1 MEGKKKYFAL
11 IIFLFLGLMI
21 FTFANPAE
29 EEKEFKGGDSDQ
41 SETVTDKREDTTEEE
56 TNDEEQEPQQ
66 DANQAQQNVVT
77 NNNQGN
83 AQGGNQG
90 NNAGQ
95 TEDPVDTTL
104 RDALAAVEK
113 AEGTYT
119 QKDVDAAKDLVNNVT
134 DTTEKG
140 KLEERLEEVEAG
152 IAVLALVEQ
161 LEGKVEDAAKKEDM
175 TNAAA
180 FRDAQEIA
188 NKIDALNNETV
199 KEELSKRLGDASKL
213 LDDNAA
219 PTTKVEA
226 KVYGDNVEITAEDE
240 AGNPFQIFLTK
251 DEENEE
257 EISSGHKTASDG
269 VYTLR
274 LVDNAFNEQTIK
286 FTVDTTAPALK
297 DLTNGAHYEEIT
309 LNTEDATKVT
319 IKVTN
324 QDKKETKEVE
334 EGTKLTEDATY
345 KVVLTDEAGNTTTYW
360 LAIDTTRPQIHGVN
374 NNGLYNTE
382 KQANVKD
389 KFLALVK
396 VSATYADGTTSEEE
410 FTRADFIVGE
420 NNENYIFRYKA
431 TKEGTYTVYAEDK
444 IGIGYSETFT
454 IDMTDPVVDYVALLS
469 NETADYK
476 YIKNNEVVRVLVA
489 FNEEIKVTDN
499 FILTINGTTKKF
511 VRSGDKSKF
520 EYIAQYK
527 IPEKENAMLEGPV
540 QIAISGYQDLAGNAP
555 TTVLTTANHYK
566 YKSLT
571 YDRTKPEITKV
582 PAEGAKVNHSVSPKV
597 SDANLATV
605 VLTKNGTEVTGYQ
618 DNMYELSHTG
628 IYTLTATDKAGNT
641 ITRTFEIDKNAPVIE
656 GVTDEKLY
664 NTDVTPIITDKENNL
679 STITL
684 NGKDYVSGTAI
695 TEDGTY
701 ELIAKD
707 LAGNE
712 EKVSFTIDKTLSEIE
727 IKGKQNKWTNTQT
740 FDVII
745 KEKNLDK
752 VYYAWTGTYSNY
764 DTHEHRLNFMKNKE
778 AIDTSLIKDNGD
790 GTYTISITTD
800 FEGSRILVVKV
811 TDLAGNVATDKSEWF
826 RIDDTAP
833 VVDEGEDL
841 TLEGG
846 IDTVPTLT
854 ATVTDNTQ
862 KSWTIEPSYINRH
875 NADGTIDRYLP
886 AVDINVVGKYN
897 VVFQAED
904 KAGNKSEK
912 KSKMVYVVDTTKPTV
927 TLNGEKTVYV
937 EAGIDSYTDAGVT
950 VTDNIDKEVKTIKS
964 QVKYYKYD
972 ATAPGDHWVYVK
984 PVLSEVNT
992 KVPGRYI
999 VAYWAVD
1006 AAGNSTESSKTTRI
1020 VFVQDTTPATI
1031 KLPGVQGGTHM
1042 EYRVESGTKV
1052 TIDDVQATVT
1062 DNVDKTTT
1070 IKPTSIRR
1078 YYRRE
1083 DNKASHSYTYNE
1095 ETGFETADVGYYEL
1109 TYKYTDAA
1117 GNESK
1122 AIMLLVMSDTKAPT
1136 VTANV
1141 TDGRTYI
1148 DGEDVTHLIF
1158 NVYKKGETT
1167 PVHTVNSETS
1177 PGGKYFSMKTA
1188 NYGEGLYTVV
1198 VTDEGGNSTQIET
1211 ELRYNELTALNYRD
1225 SVTLTKDIT
1234 LDELLTIAAGTTKTI
1249 DLNNHKLIVKNT
1261 NADHSRM
1268 IKNYGKLIIKNGTLV
1283 NEDYDSYGLV
1293 DNYATGELVIEN
1305 VKVKDNGSYDGSSIK
1320 NRGGNV
1326 TITNSE
1332 FTIVSSKGYGLI
1344 TGAENDDEIKY
1355 GNTAVYNEGTLTI
1368 KNTKITSDSER
1379 AYALNLISGTA
1390 TVEDVNAKGNHGGLA
1405 VTGGTAFIKDMSYE
1419 SDVHYGIYV
1428 ANNSPEGT
1436 NVTID
1441 GGKFIG
1447 QLEGMLLHNS
1457 KDKGDIQV
1465 TINGGEFSSKTTAK
1479 ALRISKGTSTHEMN
1493 VTIKGGTFKDTD
1505 VTEYID
1511 KTVYRQD
1518 TTDWTVKE
1526 KAKIDSISYLKEIA
1540 TVGGTYTLDSDL
1552 TLENEIIKVAKNI
1565 NLTIN
1570 TNGKEISGT
1579 SDKASTAKLFEVASG
1594 GSLTLTGN
1602 GTITFRA
1609 YKPDTNW
1616 DPEGFPTYA
1625 TNTIANSG
1633 TLVIDG
1639 PTIINTTPR
1648 GGASYAI
1655 DNYAG
1660 GNLTVLSGTIKQ
1672 TGGDV
1677 AIRMNT
1683 ATAGEAKANNVT
1695 IKGGTISGRRAI
1707 WIHLAGSSNAVAPY
1721 VNLTVDGGTLETTD
1735 TNGKNLAIYSFS
1747 YGNSFANVKATFN
1760 GGTVNGTTAF
1770 GATGEYAKTGAET
1783 IALNGTTFNGNV
1795 GIYNEADEWVSLK

>member
-11 IIFLFLGLMI
+11 ILFLFLGLMI

-29 EEKEFKGGDSDQ
+29 EEKEFQNGDKDQ
-41 SETVTDKREDTTEEE
+41 SETVTDRREETTEEDD
-56 TNDEEQEPQQ
+56 TDEQDEQDVLNVVTDQ
-66 DANQAQQNVVT
+66 NQGNNQQNVVT
-77 NNNQGN
+77 DNS
-83 AQGGNQG
+83 
-90 NNAGQ
+90 
-95 TEDPVDTTL
+95 L

-119 QKDVDAAKDLVNNVT
+119 QEDVNAAKDLVNNVT

-140 KLEERLEEVEAG
+140 KLEDRLEEVEAG
-152 IAVLALVEQ
+152 IAVLAL
-161 LEGKVEDAAKKEDM
+161 LEDLEKQVEDAEEKAHM
-175 TNAAA
+175 TDATAY
-180 FRDAQEIA
+180 RDDNKISD
-188 NKIDALNNETV
+188 KIDALNNETV
-199 KEELSKRLGDASKL
+199 KEALAKRLTTVSKL

-219 PTTKVEA
+219 PVASVEA
-226 KVYGDNVEITAEDE
+226 KAYNDHVEITAEDE
-240 AGNPFQIFLTK
+240 AGNPFKLFLSK
-251 DEENEE
+251 DSGKEE
-257 EISSGHKTASDG
+257 EITSGDKTTSEG

-274 LVDNAFNEQTIK
+274 LVDDAFNEDKVT
-286 FTVDTTAPALK
+286 FVVDKTLPKLK
-297 DLTNGAHYEEIT
+297 DLTSGGHYKEIT
-309 LNTEDATKVT
+309 LNADDKTKVT

-324 QDKKETKEVE
+324 MDTSEEKEVSD
-334 EGTKLTEDATY
+334 GTKLTEDATY
-345 KVVLTDEAGNTTTYW
+345 MIELTDEAGNVNYYY
-360 LAIDTTRPQIHGVN
+360 LAIDSAKPTIEVNGKDLTDKSYLKETTDVVI
-374 NNGLYNTE
+374 
-382 KQANVKD
+382 KD
-389 KFLALVK
+389 KFLTT
-396 VSATYADGTTSEEE
+396 VSVTYEKDGNKTTEEYL
-410 FTRADFIVGE
+410 RADFEVGAR
-420 NNENYIFRYKA
+420 NENFKFTYSLDKN
-431 TKEGTYTVYAEDK
+431 GTYTITAKDK
-444 IGIGYSETFT
+444 FGNTT
-454 IDMTDPVVDYVALLS
+454 VRTVTVDTKAPVASYVALLS
-469 NETADYK
+469 NKTDDYK
-476 YIKNNEVVRVLVA
+476 YIKNDETVRVLVA
-489 FNEEIKVTDN
+489 FDEEIKVTDK
-499 FILTINGTTKKF
+499 FILTINGTTRKF
-511 VRSGDKSKF
+511 TRSGDKTKY
-520 EYIAQYK
+520 EYIAQYH
-527 IPEKENAMLEGPV
+527 IPKDEKNMKEGKV
-540 QIAISGYQDLAGNAP
+540 TFSISGYEDFAGNTVEAP
-555 TTVLTTANHYK
+555 LTVANHYK
-566 YKSLT
+566 YNSLT
-571 YDRTKPEITKV
+571 YDRTPATITLKDTRGKV
-582 PAEGAKVNHSVSPKV
+582 LQPGYYTHDLYAYIE
-597 SDANLATV
+597 DANSYTATLNDKSNDKPYTSGKKISDKKNYILTV
-605 VLTKNGTEVTGYQ
+605 V
-618 DNMYELSHTG
+618 D
-628 IYTLTATDKAGNT
+628 AAGNT
-641 ITRTFEIDKNAPVIE
+641 SSIEFAIDKDKPIVK
-656 GVTDEKLY
+656 GVENGKYY
-664 NTDVTPIITDKENNL
+664 NEPVTPTITDKHGNL
-679 STITL
+679 DKVTL
-684 NGKDYVSGTAI
+684 NGKDYVSGTEI
-695 TEDGTY
+695 TEEGTY
-701 ELIAKD
+701 ELIATDK
-707 LAGNE
+707 AKNSR
-712 EKVSFTIDKTLSEIE
+712 KVTFTIDKTLPGIK
-727 IKGKQNKWTNTQT
+727 IKGKKNKWTNTQT
-740 FDVII
+740 FDVIVT
-745 KEKNLDK
+745 EKNLDK

-764 DTHEHRLNFMKNKE
+764 DTPEHRLNFMKNKE
-778 AIDTSLIKDNGD
+778 AVDASKIKDNGD

-800 FEGSRILVVKV
+800 FEGSKILVVKV
-811 TDLAGNVATDKSEWF
+811 TDLAGNVVAEKSEWF

-862 KSWTIEPSYINRH
+862 KPWTIEPSYINRH
-875 NADGTIDRYLP
+875 NADGTIDRNLP

-897 VVFQAED
+897 VVFQAKD
-904 KAGNKSEK
+904 KAGNLSEK
-912 KSKMVYVVDTTKPTV
+912 KSKMIYVVDTTKPTV

-1006 AAGNSTESSKTTRI
+1006 AAGNSTELSKTTRI

-1031 KLPGVQGGTHM
+1031 KLPGVQGATHM

-1083 DNKASHSYTYNE
+1083 DNKASHTYAYNE

-1109 TYKYTDAA
+1109 TYKYKDAA

-1122 AIMLLVMSDTKAPT
+1122 AIMLLVMSDTNAPT

-1158 NVYKKGETT
+1158 KVYKKGETT

-1283 NEDYDSYGLV
+1283 NENYDSYGLV

-1326 TITNSE
+1326 TVTNSE

-1344 TGAENDDEIKY
+1344 TGAAYGNDDEIKY
-1355 GNTAVYNEGTLTI
+1355 GNTAVYNEGTLVI

-1405 VTGGTAFIKDMSYE
+1405 VTGGTAVIKNMSYE

-1428 ANNSPEGT
+1428 ANNSTEGT
-1436 NVTID
+1436 NITIN

-1447 QLEGMLLHNS
+1447 QLEGMLLYNS
-1457 KDKGDIQV
+1457 GDKGDIQV
-1465 TINGGEFSSKTTAK
+1465 TINGGEFTSKTTAK
-1479 ALRISKGTSTHEMN
+1479 ALRIAKGTSTHEMN

-1505 VTEYID
+1505 VTDYID

-1526 KAKIDSISYLKEIA
+1526 ISKIDNVSYLKEA
-1540 TVGGTYTLDSDL
+1540 FSKGGTYTLEKDL
-1552 TLENEIIKVAKNI
+1552 TLTDESLKVASGVD
-1565 NLTIN
+1565 LTIN
-1570 TNGKEISGT
+1570 TNGKTISGT
-1579 SDKASTAKLFEVASG
+1579 YTEKKASNIIEVLSG
-1594 GSLTLTGN
+1594 ASLTLTGN
-1602 GTITFRA
+1602 GTITYTA
-1609 YKPDTNW
+1609 QYPDSNY
-1616 DPEGFPTYA
+1616 GYA
-1625 TNTIANSG
+1625 TNTIVNRG
-1633 TLVIDG
+1633 KLIIDG
-1639 PTIINTTPR
+1639 PTLINTTPKP
-1648 GGASYAI
+1648 GASYVI
-1655 DNYAG
+1655 DNYSG
-1660 GNLTVLSGTIKQ
+1660 SDLVVKSGTISQ
-1672 TGGDV
+1672 TGGDI
-1677 AIRMNT
+1677 AIRMFSGS
-1683 ATAGEAKANNVT
+1683 ATPAINVT
-1695 IKGGTISGRRAI
+1695 INGGTISGYRAV
-1707 WIHLAGSSNAVAPY
+1707 WIQQAGSNTSVAPQL
-1721 VNLTVDGGTLETTD
+1721 NLTINGGTLKSTD
-1735 TNGKNLAIYSFS
+1735 TEYNDAIYSYS
-1747 YGNSFANVKATFN
+1747 YGNSQGGTTVKFN
-1760 GGTVNGTTAF
+1760 GGTIDGWASFGGGKNKTVKENVVITGGTFTQ
-1770 GATGEYAKTGAET
+1770 GIGRYVD
-1783 IALNGTTFNGNV
+1783 TTEDPSGWIDIV
-1795 GIYNEADEWVSLK
+1795 IPTQE